1 MIEEEKARRD
11 RLELLRRVQGDVYPP
26 TVSPTHTV
34 ENFLNHFDV
43 LQSHSEVVTLVGRAR
58 TIRKHGGLRL
68 FIWMTA
74 QAGHNS
80 YSIVMWLAKNRM
92 FNFMIRSIWEIFE
105 VTGNIH
111 YKKENVHWMLCL
123 FASLQ
128 KRYFHCLKNG
138 MV

>member
-58 TIRKHGGLRL
+58 TIRKHGGLTFVHLDDGTSRTQL
-68 FIWMTA
+68 VFHRDVVGEEPYVQFYDTVDM
-74 QAGHNS
+74 GDF
-80 YSIVMWLAKNRM
+80 L
-92 FNFMIRSIWEIFE
+92 E
-105 VTGNIH
+105 VTGKTFIT
-111 YKKENVHWMLCL
+111 
-123 FASLQ
+123 
-128 KRYFHCLKNG
+128 KRRTFTGCCVFSRHCKNATSIA
-138 MV
+138 